1 VVAVS
6 QYPARTWDEFGRPAC
21 GRWMGWVN
29 DDQPYLVGKR
39 VELTEYGD
47 SLVLARFSDGDR
59 ITFARGALFRFA
71 ALKRAS

>member
-1 VVAVS
+1 
-6 QYPARTWDEFGRPAC
+6 
-21 GRWMGWVN
+21 VN